1 MCLEREPCP
10 LSISVEGLGPQM
22 DSTGIDFSRLLQG
35 FHVKATLIYAAL
47 LQKDIA
53 TKLRL
58 SMQQGMHVHIQL
70 NHPAWHL
77 QSPFRSHP
85 FSLLCQADHPLLL

>member
-35 FHVKATLIYAAL
+35 FHVKATLIYTAL

-58 SMQQGMHVHIQL
+58 SEYATRH
-70 NHPAWHL
+70 A
-77 QSPFRSHP
+77 RSHSAESP
-85 FSLLCQADHPLLL
+85 SLAFAVTI